1 MDKQEKM
8 NERAQSNGRNPW
20 SLSDEDVVEHLGS
33 SAERGLDADQVRR
46 LREQYGPNL
55 LRQVERKSVWQIL
68 IHQFKSLIMLLLA
81 GAAILSLAF
90 GDWVDALAIGGVI
103 VINVGIGLF
112 MELKAVRSME
122 ALRRLERVTAR
133 VRRAGQVIEVRA
145 QELVPGD
152 IVLIEGGDLVSADMR
167 VLQASKLQV
176 DESVLTGES
185 LPVLKQ
191 TDPLD
196 ADAALADRTNMLF
209 KGTAVTRGSGEAVVT
224 ATGMNT
230 ELGEIS
236 SLVHEAQESATP
248 LERRLALLARKLLWV
263 TLLIIVIVAVTG
275 IARGKGVVMMLSLI
289 HI

>member
-8 NERAQSNGRNPW
+8 NARAQSNGRNPW

-176 DESVLTGES
+176 DESVLTG
-185 LPVLKQ
+185 
-191 TDPLD
+191 
-196 ADAALADRTNMLF
+196 
-209 KGTAVTRGSGEAVVT
+209 
-224 ATGMNT
+224 
-230 ELGEIS
+230 
-236 SLVHEAQESATP
+236 
-248 LERRLALLARKLLWV
+248 
-263 TLLIIVIVAVTG
+263 
-275 IARGKGVVMMLSLI
+275 
-289 HI
+289 